1 MHLLRQLAD
10 ALWVIDYPF
19 QVMGLHLGART
30 SIVRLGSGGLWVH
43 SPGPLD
49 EQLIKEI
56 NALGS
61 VQALVAP
68 NAMHHLYL
76 NQHVRTFSDARLY
89 LSPAL
94 PSKLKDL
101 SDYVVLA
108 EETPELWR
116 NDLQQHIVGGLPK
129 IQEVVFFHSGS
140 RTLFLTDLAFNI
152 RNSPSWFTRL
162 FMRLNGGYD
171 RFGPTRLFRS
181 FVKDRAALRGS
192 LTYIQNW
199 DFDRVIVTHGAV
211 LEHGGRQALQES
223 YAWV

>member
-1 MHLLRQLAD
+1 MPPLRQLAD
-10 ALWVIDYPF
+10 DLWIIDYPF
-19 QVMGLHLGART
+19 QVMGLYLGART
-30 SIVRLGSGGLWVH
+30 SIVRLRTGGLWLH

-56 NALGS
+56 IALGP
-61 VQALVAP
+61 VRALVAP
-68 NAMHHLYL
+68 NAMHYLYL
-76 NQHVRTFSDARLY
+76 NQHVRAFPDAQLY

-94 PSKLKDL
+94 PPKLKEL
-101 SDYVVLA
+101 SAYELLD
-108 EETPELWR
+108 EEAPELWR
-116 NDLQQHIVGGLPK
+116 DDLRQHVVGGLPK
-129 IQEVVFFHSGS
+129 LQEVVFFHPAS

-152 RNSPSWFTRL
+152 RNSPSWFTRF

-181 FVKDRAALRGS
+181 FVKDRAALRAS
-192 LTYIQNW
+192 LAYMQSW

-211 LEHGGRQALQES
+211 LEHGGKQAMQQG